1 MLGTHD
7 IVVVATALER
17 NRMVSMGVE
26 SELSDKTGF
35 CTGFGQEHLAI
46 TLLSESFAKLAA

>member
-7 IVVVATALER
+7 VVMVATALER

-35 CTGFGQEHLAI
+35 YTGFGQEHLAI
-46 TLLSESFAKLAA
+46 TLLSESSAKLAA

>member
-7 IVVVATALER
+7 VVMVATALER

-26 SELSDKTGF
+26 SELSDKQDSIQDSDRNTW
-35 CTGFGQEHLAI
+35 Q
-46 TLLSESFAKLAA
+46 